1 MLKLTMLKNVRKML
15 KIPEYFDYGDSTNTN
30 GNEFKITSIKDEI
43 KNTLDEL
50 KNNPINKMTKEEIRK
65 QNEKVFGEN

>member
-1 MLKLTMLKNVRKML
+1 MLQGKFSLKESNSND
-15 KIPEYFDYGDSTNTN
+15 KIFKNTN

-65 QNEKVFGEN
+65 QNEKVFGKN